1 MFCHPIAIAQ
11 DDIDHMGHVNNS
23 VYLEWVQD
31 AVVQYWQTIAPA
43 EAVAK
48 HLWVALKHEITYRKP
63 TFLDD
68 LVIAEV
74 VAEKIEGARAFFT
87 TMIRRGEDVLAEV
100 KSCWC
105 CLDATTQRPTR
116 LAPDVGSRFTA
127 NAKLVQRT

>member
-1 MFCHPIAIAQ
+1 MFRHPISIAQ

-68 LVIAEV
+68 QVFAEV
-74 VAEKIEGARAFFT
+74 VAERVQGARAFFT
-87 TMIRRGEDVLAEV
+87 TMIRRGEEVLAEV

-105 CLDATTQRPTR
+105 CLDAVTQRPAR
-116 LAPDVGSRFTA
+116 LAPDVGGRFVA
-127 NAKLVQRT
+127 N